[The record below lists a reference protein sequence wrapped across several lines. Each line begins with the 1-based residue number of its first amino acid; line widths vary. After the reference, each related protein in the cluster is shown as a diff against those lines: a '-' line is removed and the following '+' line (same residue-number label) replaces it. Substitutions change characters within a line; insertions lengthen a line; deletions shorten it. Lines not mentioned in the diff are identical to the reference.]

1 MAFSFGGSIRTMPG
15 RQSWADLADTSNES
29 IHPCQFGALPLAED
43 SYREVCQRDVEESS
57 ALSQRLLVD
66 TKLDISTDNVSAQ
79 HPSSE
84 ANPNDTHLFDVPSES
99 TKTTK
104 MPWRAPSLSE
114 AALALRAGSTT
125 SSAAAVG
132 ADTGDGT
139 ARRRRLLRKRRPS
152 TQAGAQTT
160 LGKRQKAVPSM
171 VGCDALAALER
182 VFDPNWRGDCLTS
195 APFRVRSRA
204 GTPSCVGEKL
214 AKSGAQNDT
223 ATITAEAAAVTVA
236 VAARVAALPE
246 ATEEDWKR
254 RVAKRH
260 GAVASTK
267 ATPEYVAHSERTL
280 QAGNADAREFAAIPR
295 TPDAEDR
302 GVSKRKWED
311 DIRRWRAALRLAYP
325 KADATEG
332 DQQHEKDAAMRTD

>member
-1 MAFSFGGSIRTMPG
+1 MPG

-57 ALSQRLLVD
+57 ALSQRLLVN
-66 TKLDISTDNVSAQ
+66 TKLDISTDNVAAQ
-79 HPSSE
+79 NASSE
-84 ANPNDTHLFDVPSES
+84 ANPNDTPSLPFPIES

-125 SSAAAVG
+125 SSAAVVG
-132 ADTGDGT
+132 ADASDGT
-139 ARRRRLLRKRRPS
+139 TRRRRLLRKRRAS
-152 TQAGAQTT
+152 TQAGAQTAF
-160 LGKRQKAVPSM
+160 GKRQKAVPAM

-182 VFDPNWRGDCLTS
+182 VLDPNWRGACLKTA
-195 APFRVRSRA
+195 APRVRSRA
-204 GTPSCVGEKL
+204 CTPGGVGESLPKN
-214 AKSGAQNDT
+214 GAQNDT
-223 ATITAEAAAVTVA
+223 AEAVAVTA
-236 VAARVAALPE
+236 GVAARVAVLPE

-267 ATPEYVAHSERTL
+267 ATPEYVAHSQRTL
-280 QAGNADAREFAAIPR
+280 QDSSADGREFAAIPR

-302 GVSKRKWED
+302 GVSKRKWEED
-311 DIRRWRAALRLAYP
+311 VRRWRAALRVAYP
-325 KADATEG
+325 KGDAIEG
-332 DQQHEKDAAMRTD
+332 DQQRENDAAMGTD